1 MDIFKENLK
10 PRTYLNSLVST
21 VFSTVP
27 LQMPI
32 HVDKDEPSGC
42 LENLAC
48 FWKVNQGGK
57 LMILL

>member
-27 LQMPI
+27 L
-32 HVDKDEPSGC
+32 DKDEPSGC